1 MIDTSKYEGH
11 EPGPWEYSPDSG
23 CIFGPQN
30 EETGNW
36 PVLIELPKTACLI
49 DGEWM
54 VSKRIPNAKRGQK
67 MFEWVRKE
75 DYTDAFGMPQS
86 VWWGDRVD
94 VLPPTHRLMADAPL
108 LLEEVK
114 RLHVEVRALRKA
126 QGYDMKFP
134 VEVLVIDELMSE
146 SRQLRKENRQL
157 RAMLESS
164 NTVDGD
170 D

>member
-1 MIDTSKYEGH
+1 MIDTSEYEGDT
-11 EPGPWEYSPDSG
+11 Y
-23 CIFGPQN
+23 
-30 EETGNW
+30 
-36 PVLIELPKTACLI
+36 
-49 DGEWM
+49 
-54 VSKRIPNAKRGQK
+54 
-67 MFEWVRKE
+67 E
-75 DYTDAFGMPQS
+75 DFM
-86 VWWGDRVD
+86 
-94 VLPPTHRLMADAPL
+94 RLMKDAPL

-134 VEVLVIDELMSE
+134 VEVLAIDELMSE
-146 SRQLRKENRQL
+146 NRQLHKENRQL